1 MMKTKFRHPALRR
14 GSDRTSLEQDTIAGV
29 AQNKPETTRGENAD
43 AKPGESFSLFV
54 TRILDQL
61 SLSSWLPAITFICN
75 LALILQLRSQ
85 HNFDVARAIT
95 SLTAKPLGTLIV
107 LLFSIILASVVMQ
120 AFEFEGLN
128 RPGFGGDSNL

>member
-1 MMKTKFRHPALRR
+1 MKTKFRHPALRR
-14 GSDRTSLEQDTIAGV
+14 GSDCASLQRDTIADV
-29 AQNKPETTRGENAD
+29 AQNKPEPTREENAD

-61 SLSSWLPAITFICN
+61 SLSSWLPSITLICN

-85 HNFDVARAIT
+85 HNFDVGQAIT

-107 LLFSIILASVVMQ
+107 LLLSIILASVVTQ
-120 AFEFEGLN
+120 AFEW
-128 RPGFGGDSNL
+128 RY

>member
-1 MMKTKFRHPALRR
+1 M
-14 GSDRTSLEQDTIAGV
+14 
-29 AQNKPETTRGENAD
+29 AQNKPEPTREENAD

-61 SLSSWLPAITFICN
+61 SLSSWLPSITLICN

-85 HNFDVARAIT
+85 HNFDVGQAIT

-107 LLFSIILASVVMQ
+107 LLLSIILASVVTQ
-120 AFEFEGLN
+120 AFEW
-128 RPGFGGDSNL
+128 RY